1 MFDVDADLEANDRAD
16 LGPGTPK
23 HRSHRP
29 RFLSGLFR
37 AEDYAGKFDDNIA
50 GTYLQHGLKRHPST
64 QIWKAHVCSFL
75 SFNCQI

>member
-16 LGPGTPK
+16 LGPGTLK

-50 GTYLQHGLKRHPST
+50 GTHLQHGLKRHPST
-64 QIWKAHVCSFL
+64 
-75 SFNCQI
+75 